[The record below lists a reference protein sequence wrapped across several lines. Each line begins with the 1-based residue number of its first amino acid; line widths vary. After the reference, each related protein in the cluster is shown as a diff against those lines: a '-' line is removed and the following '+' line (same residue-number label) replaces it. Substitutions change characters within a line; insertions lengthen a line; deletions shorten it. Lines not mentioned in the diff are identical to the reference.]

1 MKDFLMGWFC
11 KKKLL
16 EGYSRQQEPGYESRG
31 VALGSDI
38 ITIVSISIEFLP
50 LFSVDVKG

>member
-50 LFSVDVKG
+50 LFS